1 MTEKERNGLSG
12 EILTKY
18 GISIRPNDEF
28 IILYALIKGAV
39 NPLSDFPTQE
49 QMSTFLKEL
58 KSFEAVVGTLANM
71 PTPERFLKLITTFDG
86 LEKHVDTLERKVD
99 KPKVFNL
106 FDVLYIFLSA
116 IILAFVFLISYYLYK
131 KI

>member
-1 MTEKERNGLSG
+1 MTEEERNGLSG

-28 IILYALIKGAV
+28 IILYALTKGAL
-39 NPLSDFPTQE
+39 NPLSDIPTQE

-58 KSFEAVVGTLANM
+58 KSFEAAVGTLANM
-71 PTPERFLKLITTFDG
+71 PTPERFLKLVTTFDG
-86 LEKHVDTLERKVD
+86 LEKHVDALERKVD
-99 KPKVFNL
+99 KPKVFNF

-116 IILAFVFLISYYLYK
+116 IVLAFVFLISYYLYK